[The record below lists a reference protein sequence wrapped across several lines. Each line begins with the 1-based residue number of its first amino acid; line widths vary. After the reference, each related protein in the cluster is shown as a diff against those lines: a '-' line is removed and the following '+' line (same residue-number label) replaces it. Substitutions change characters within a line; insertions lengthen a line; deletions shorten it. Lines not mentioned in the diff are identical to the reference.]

1 MNLIRLGPEIT
12 FDRPLA
18 PDKVGKDKLV
28 SIPPLE
34 EIVPDSVPEGLGA
47 RTLDS
52 IKTAARWR
60 QVAFHNE
67 QIGRLDGPQ
76 GPDPKRNMTEEMA
89 ELYRG
94 MLARQLASLGV
105 IEAVEQRPPEV
116 VVAVEESPPEVAVA
130 VEQRPFG
137 IAGLELEV
145 AMAV

>member
-18 PDKVGKDKLV
+18 PDKVGKGKLV

-34 EIVPDSVPEGLGA
+34 DIVPNSVPEGLGA
-47 RTLDS
+47 GTLDS

-76 GPDPKRNMTEEMA
+76 GSDPTRNMTEEMA

-94 MLARQLASLGV
+94 ALARQLASLGV
-105 IEAVEQRPPEV
+105 IKAVEQPPSEV
-116 VVAVEESPPEVAVA
+116 VNLDP
-130 VEQRPFG
+130 
-137 IAGLELEV
+137 GLELEV
-145 AMAV
+145 AVAA